1 MAKKRHRGKGDKY
14 MALTRKFL
22 TALNIDADK
31 IDEII
36 TAHSETVDALKAE
49 RDNFKAE
56 AEANSEAKANAEKL
70 QKQVDELTEQ
80 VKANGKDAYKVK
92 YEAIKEEFDDY
103 KKSVKAEKSK
113 ADKTEAY
120 RKLLKEAGVAEKRI
134 EAVLKVSDIDSL
146 KLTDDGALD
155 GADDL
160 KKTIAEEWA
169 DFIEKTGVQGASTAT
184 PPASSSNGAKTKDE
198 ILKIKDT
205 TERQKAWGEYLA
217 NQQKGN

>member
-1 MAKKRHRGKGDKY
+1 MAKQRHRRKGDNN

-49 RDNFKAE
+49 RDNYKAE
-56 AEANSEAKANAEKL
+56 AEANNEAKANADKL

-92 YEAIKEEFDDY
+92 YEAVKEEFDDF
-103 KKSVKAEKSK
+103 KKAIKAEKTK
-113 ADKTEAY
+113 AEKTDAY
-120 RKLLKEAGVAEKRI
+120 RKLLKEAGVADKRI
-134 EAVLKVSDIDSL
+134 ESVLKVSDIDNL
-146 KLTDDGALD
+146 KINEDGTLD

-160 KKTIAEEWA
+160 KKSIVAEWA

-184 PPASSSNGAKTKDE
+184 PPTSTGNGAKTKDE

>member
-1 MAKKRHRGKGDKY
+1 

-70 QKQVDELTEQ
+70 QKQVDELTKQ
-80 VKANGKDAYKVK
+80 VEASGKDAYKVK
-92 YEAIKEEFDDY
+92 YDAIKEEFDEY
-103 KKSVKAEKSK
+103 KKTIKAEKTK
-113 ADKTEAY
+113 AEKTEAY
-120 RKLLKEAGVAEKRI
+120 RKLLKEAGVSEKRI

-146 KLTDDGALD
+146 KIDDKGVLE
-155 GADDL
+155 GTDDL
-160 KKTIAEEWA
+160 KKSIAEEWS
-169 DFIEKTGVQGASTAT
+169 DFIEKTGVQGAQTAN
-184 PPASSSNGAKTKDE
+184 PPASGGKTTRTKEE
-198 ILKIKDT
+198 IMAIKDT
-205 TERQKAWGEYLA
+205 AERQKAMLENKQLFLE
-217 NQQKGN
+217 

>member
-1 MAKKRHRGKGDKY
+1 

-70 QKQVDELTEQ
+70 QKQVDELTKQ
-80 VKANGKDAYKVK
+80 VEASGKDAYKVK
-92 YEAIKEEFDDY
+92 YDAIKEEFDEY
-103 KKSVKAEKSK
+103 KKTIKAEKTK

-120 RKLLKEAGVAEKRI
+120 RKLLKEAGVSEKRI

-146 KLTDDGALD
+146 KIDDKGALE
-155 GADDL
+155 GVDDL
-160 KKTIAEEWA
+160 KKAIAEEWS
-169 DFIEKTGVQGASTAT
+169 DFIEKTGVQGAQTAT
-184 PPASSSNGAKTKDE
+184 PPTSGGKTTRTKEE
-198 ILKIKDT
+198 IMAIKDT
-205 TERQKAWGEYLA
+205 AERQKAMLENKQLFLE
-217 NQQKGN
+217 

>member
-1 MAKKRHRGKGDKY
+1 MAKKRHRRKGDKY

-56 AEANSEAKANAEKL
+56 AEANNEAKATAEKL

-92 YEAIKEEFDDY
+92 YEAIKEEYDDY
-103 KKSVKAEKSK
+103 KKTVKAEKSK

-146 KLTDDGALD
+146 KLTEDGALD

-160 KKTIAEEWA
+160 KKAIAEEWA

-184 PPASSSNGAKTKDE
+184 PPANGSKTTRTKEE
-198 ILKIKDT
+198 IMAIKDT
-205 TERQKAWGEYLA
+205 AERQKAMLENKELFL
-217 NQQKGN
+217 

>member
-1 MAKKRHRGKGDKY
+1 

-70 QKQVDELTEQ
+70 QKQVDELTKQ
-80 VKANGKDAYKVK
+80 VEASGKDAYKVK
-92 YEAIKEEFDDY
+92 YDAIKEEFDEY
-103 KKSVKAEKSK
+103 KKTIKAEKTK

-120 RKLLKEAGVAEKRI
+120 RKLLKEAGVSEKRI

-146 KLTDDGALD
+146 KIDDKGALE
-155 GADDL
+155 GVDDL
-160 KKTIAEEWA
+160 KKAIAEEWS
-169 DFIEKTGVQGASTAT
+169 DFIEKTGVQGAQTAN
-184 PPASSSNGAKTKDE
+184 PPASGGKTTRTKEE
-198 ILKIKDT
+198 IMAIKDT
-205 TERQKAWGEYLA
+205 AERQKAMLENKQLFLE
-217 NQQKGN
+217 